1 MINGQIIN
9 EELHDDKEVITQE
22 SLQPKRI
29 NPDEKAY
36 QSVRDIKERLHKGDA
51 TNIALTGPYG
61 SGKSSILI
69 TLKEDYPEHHYLN
82 ISLATLKPSDA
93 IAKEK
98 KEKGPEENNEEE
110 LSKLNLD
117 RLIEYSILQQL
128 IYKEKQEVLPYSRFK
143 RIFHLTSKRVCGI
156 TIAMILAILA
166 IIIIFEPSFLR
177 VEWLCKVFGRG
188 WMNVVGDS
196 LSIIYLL
203 WFAYKAISMI
213 VPAVSNSRLNKLNL
227 KDGEIEIVEN
237 TSIFNKHLDEILYF
251 FEKTDYDVVM
261 LEDLDR
267 FESIDIFLKLRE
279 LNLLLNES
287 KVIERKIFF
296 VYAVRDDMFQ
306 DAERV
311 KCFDYITTVIP
322 VINRSNAKN
331 QLKEELQKRGVT
343 EISDHHLQELGFF
356 LYDMRLLKNIANEYV
371 QYRGKLSDGISSE
384 KLLGMIVYKN
394 FYPQDFAD
402 LHDCKGVIYQLLNLK
417 EEFVAAK
424 IEEIEE
430 FNNKKQKQQEAYKK
444 ERHLKETELRRIYLD
459 EYRDRMIA
467 TMQHIK
473 LDSNSYSIKDVAA
486 NEKLFDKLTG
496 STSVKYSYIDTSYY
510 NNQTRQ
516 TSLEVDF
523 SQIEKSVNP
532 TKSYRERLE
541 ALRYTYEELE
551 NADLVD
557 IRKEDIRSLPLSQLM
572 SEIDYAAIPSYKSL
586 KVPRLIEF
594 LVVKGYID
602 ENYYDYISYFYANFI
617 DAHDWDFVLDLKL
630 NKAHPYDYHINNV
643 EACLDEI
650 PKSVYRKN
658 AILNIDLV
666 DYLAEH
672 QADRMNKMRILVI
685 LRTAVEGKKFDFIAE
700 YYQKGC
706 RQDVVFPLLFNQYKG
721 QWSVWESKDD
731 DKQSLKLSWF
741 KYAEKEQSCE
751 GSRKWLNEHFV
762 FMTDNLLDID
772 AEHWCSLIENGEY
785 KFEELNVVSRDIL
798 NVVADTNAYK
808 LARHNVEVLVGHLLE
823 MDLDSVSYTLVNQTE
838 HEQLIEQ
845 VEENLG
851 QCIKTVFAAPE
862 SEKESVDAILGILLD
877 AQVTEAEKIAYLK
890 KQQNKIDLEQAEQK
904 DIKTLALKCDVV
916 EVSWENVVHYL
927 NEVSEK
933 KADTTLIAF
942 VDKHSGELAMQ
953 GIDQLSSENVKNLLA
968 QFIGTDDLGFESFT
982 RIVGCFDRW
991 YYEKG
996 VPSVEERRAIVLNE
1010 KGMIH
1015 YTVENTE
1022 SFISHYSPSALMAY
1036 LLKHKREWLKKP
1048 EAVEYSTEA
1057 AVGLL
1062 RSSLT
1067 VSEKAAVI
1075 PCFDVSILT
1084 EELAD
1089 EIIFIL
1095 NKQEIILNNDFLLKV
1110 MKLTNMPS
1118 ERLRVMNYT
1127 LEKNVFDEDVI
1138 TTFIETLN
1146 FPYKYIAEK
1155 GKKPELPN
1163 NEESW
1168 RLVKVLK
1175 ERNYISSYSETKKGI
1190 RVNTKLK

>member
-1 MINGQIIN
+1 M
-9 EELHDDKEVITQE
+9 DKEVITQE

-29 NPDEKAY
+29 NPKEKAY
-36 QSVRDIKERLHKGDA
+36 QSVRDIKERIHKGDA

-98 KEKGPEENNEEE
+98 KRKKTDKNNEEK

-117 RLIEYSILQQL
+117 RLVEYSILQQL
-128 IYKEKQEVLPYSRFK
+128 IYKEKQEVLPNSRFK
-143 RIFHLTSKRVCGI
+143 RIFHLTSQRVCEI
-156 TIAMILAILA
+156 TIAIILAALS
-166 IIIIFEPSFLR
+166 IIIIFEPSFLS
-177 VEWLCKVFGRG
+177 VEWLCKLFGRE

-203 WFAYKAISMI
+203 WFAYEAISMI
-213 VPAVSNSRLNKLNL
+213 VPAVSNSHLNKLNL
-227 KDGEIEIVEN
+227 KDGEIEIVKN

-296 VYAVRDDMFQ
+296 VYAVRDDMFK

-331 QLKEELQKRGVT
+331 QLKEELQRRGVT

-356 LYDMRLLKNIANEYV
+356 LYDMRLLKNITNEYV
-371 QYRGKLSDGISSE
+371 QYRGKLSAGISSE

-402 LHDCKGVIYQLLNLK
+402 LHDCKGMVYKLLNLK
-417 EEFVAAK
+417 ETFVAAK
-424 IEEIEE
+424 IEELEE
-430 FNNKKQKQQEAYKK
+430 ENKRKRELQESHQK
-444 ERHLKETELRRIYLD
+444 ERHLKETELRRIYL
-459 EYRDRMIA
+459 EGYREQLIS
-467 TMQHIK
+467 TMQHIIIG
-473 LDSNSYSIKDVAA
+473 DSNYSIKDIAA
-486 NEKLFDKLTG
+486 NEKLFEKLINNRSITY
-496 STSVKYSYIDTSYY
+496 TYIDNRSYY
-510 NNQTRQ
+510 GGQTRQ
-516 TSLEVDF
+516 ESADIPFEN
-523 SQIEKSVNP
+523 IEKNIDPSKN
-532 TKSYRERLE
+532 YHERLDD
-541 ALRYTYEELE
+541 LRTAFEELE
-551 NADLVD
+551 NSDFID
-557 IRKEDIRSLPLSQLM
+557 IRKEDIRSQTLSQIM
-572 SEIDYAAIPSYKSL
+572 GTIDYGSVEAYTKL
-586 KVPRLIEF
+586 NVPRMIEF
-594 LVVKGYID
+594 LVTKGYID

-643 EACLDEI
+643 EACLNEI
-650 PKSVYRKN
+650 PKPVYRKN

-672 QADRMNKMRILVI
+672 QADRMNKMRMLVI
-685 LRTAVEGKKFDFIAE
+685 LRTAVDGKKYDFIAA

-706 RQDVVFPLLFNQYKG
+706 QQDVVFPLLFDQHKG
-721 QWSVWESKDD
+721 QWSALESKDD

-741 KYAEKEQSCE
+741 KYAEKEQSCD

-772 AEHWCSLIENGEY
+772 AEHWCTLIRNGGY
-785 KFEELNVVSRDIL
+785 QFEDLNVVSRDIL
-798 NVVADTNAYK
+798 NAVANANAYK
-808 LARHNVEVLVGHLLE
+808 LTRHNIEVLVGHLLE

-838 HEQLIEQ
+838 HEQMIEY

-851 QCIKTVFAAPE
+851 QCFKTVFAAPE
-862 SEKESVDAILGILLD
+862 SEKESVDAILGILRD
-877 AQVTEAEKIAYLK
+877 AHVTEAEKIEYLK
-890 KQQNKIDLEQAEQK
+890 KQQNKIDLKQAEHE

-916 EVSWENVVHYL
+916 GVSWENVVHYL

-942 VDKHSGELAMQ
+942 IDKHSGELAMQ
-953 GIDQLSSENVKNLLA
+953 GIDQLSSENVRNLLA
-968 QFIGTDDLGFESFT
+968 QFIGTDDLSFESFT
-982 RIVGCFDRW
+982 RIVGCFDGW

-996 VPSVEERRAIVLNE
+996 VPSIEERRVIVLNE
-1010 KGMIH
+1010 KGMLH

-1022 SFISHYSPSALMAY
+1022 SFINHYSPSALMAY

-1048 EAVEYSTEA
+1048 EVVEYSTEA

-1067 VSEKAAVI
+1067 NNEKAIII

-1089 EIIFIL
+1089 EIIIIL
-1095 NKQEIILNNDFLLKV
+1095 NKQEIMLTKDFLLEV
-1110 MKLTNMPS
+1110 MRLTNMPD
-1118 ERLRVMNYT
+1118 ERLRVMNDT
-1127 LEKNVFDEDVI
+1127 LEKNVFNEDVI
-1138 TTFIETLN
+1138 TSFIETLHL
-1146 FPYKYIAEK
+1146 PYKYIAEK

-1163 NEESW
+1163 NEESR
-1168 RLVKVLK
+1168 RLVNVLK
-1175 ERNYISSYSETKKGI
+1175 KRDYISSYSETKKGI
-1190 RVNTKLK
+1190 RVYTKLK

>member
-1 MINGQIIN
+1 MN
-9 EELHDDKEVITQE
+9 ENQTDTKVSITQE
-22 SLQPKRI
+22 SLQPQRI
-29 NPDEKAY
+29 EKGTGPY
-36 QSVRDIKERLHKGDA
+36 QSVLDIEERLQKKDA

-61 SGKSSILI
+61 SGKSSILL
-69 TLKEDYPEHHYLN
+69 TLKEDFPNHHYLN

-93 IAKEK
+93 IMMK
-98 KEKGPEENNEEE
+98 KEGGKNSEDEP
-110 LSKLNLD
+110 SKLNLD

-128 IYKEKQEVLPYSRFK
+128 IYKEKQEVLPNSRFK
-143 RIFHLTSKRVCGI
+143 RIFHLTNKRVCEI
-156 TIAMILAILA
+156 TIAIILAVLA
-166 IIIIFEPSFLR
+166 IIVVFEPAFLR
-177 VEWLCKVFGRG
+177 VEWLCKALGKE
-188 WMNVVGDS
+188 WMNIIGDS
-196 LSIIYLL
+196 VSIIYLL
-203 WFAYKAISMI
+203 WFAYKSISMI

-371 QYRGKLSDGISSE
+371 QYRGKLPEGISSE

-402 LHDCKGVIYQLLNLK
+402 LHDCKGSVYKLLNLK
-417 EEFVAAK
+417 EELVAAK
-424 IEEIEE
+424 IDEIEE
-430 FNNKKQKQQEAYKK
+430 SNNKKREQQETYKK
-444 ERHLKETELRRIYLD
+444 ERHLKEAELRRIYLD
-459 EYRDRMIA
+459 EYRDRMIQ

-473 LDSNSYSIKDVAA
+473 VGDNSYSIKDVAA
-486 NEKLFDKLTG
+486 NEKLFDKLT
-496 STSVKYSYIDTSYY
+496 SSSSVKYTYIDTSYY

-516 TSLEVDF
+516 TSIDVDF
-523 SQIEKSVNP
+523 SQIEKSIDP
-532 TKSYRERLE
+532 KRSYKERLK

-551 NADLVD
+551 DIDLVD
-557 IRKEDIRSLPLSQLM
+557 IHKEDFRSQPLSLLM
-572 SEIDYAAIPSYKSL
+572 NEVDYTEFPSYKSL
-586 KVPRLIEF
+586 KIPRLIEF

-630 NKAHPYDYHINNV
+630 NKTHPYDYHINNV
-643 EACLDEI
+643 EACLNEI

-666 DYLAEH
+666 DYLSEH
-672 QADRMNKMRILVI
+672 QVDRMNKTRLLVI
-685 LRTAVEGKKFDFIAE
+685 LRTAVMGKKYDFLAE

-706 RQDVVFPLLFNQYKG
+706 QQDVVFPLLYDQQKG
-721 QWSVWESKDD
+721 LWSAFENKDD
-731 DKQSLKLSWF
+731 EKQSLKLSWF
-741 KYAEKEQSCE
+741 KYAEKEQSCD
-751 GSRKWLNEHFV
+751 GSRTWLNDHFA

-772 AEHWCSLIENGEY
+772 AELWCTLIKDGEY
-785 KFEELNVVSRDIL
+785 KFKEVNEVSEDIL
-798 NVVADTNAYK
+798 KVVADVNAYK
-808 LARHNVEVLVGHLLE
+808 LSRHNMEVLVGSLLD
-823 MDLDSVSYTLVNQTE
+823 MRLDSVSYTLVNQTE
-838 HEQLIEQ
+838 HEQLIDL

-851 QCIKTVFAAPE
+851 QCMKEVFASPE

-877 AQVTEAEKIAYLK
+877 AQVTDDEKMVYLK
-890 KQQNKIDLEQAEQK
+890 KQQNKINLEQAEQK

-916 EVSWENVVHYL
+916 EISWGNAVHYL

-933 KADTTLIAF
+933 KADATLIAF
-942 VDKHSGELAMQ
+942 VDKHADELAMQ
-953 GIDQLSSENVKNLLA
+953 GIDQLPSDDVRNLLA
-968 QFIGTDDLGFESFT
+968 QFISTDYLSYDSYVK
-982 RIVGCFDRW
+982 IVGCFERW

-996 VPSVEERRAIVLNE
+996 IPSIEERRVRVLNE

-1015 YTVENTE
+1015 YTAENTE
-1022 SFISHYSPSALMAY
+1022 SYISRYSSSALIAY
-1036 LLKHKREWLKKP
+1036 LLKHKREWLKTP
-1048 EAVEYSTEA
+1048 EDVAYSTET
-1057 AVGLL
+1057 AVGLM
-1062 RSSLT
+1062 RSNLT
-1067 VSEKAAVI
+1067 IVEKTNLI
-1075 PCFDVSILT
+1075 PYFDVAILN
-1084 EELAD
+1084 EELSD
-1089 EIIFIL
+1089 EIIHLLDRQEVTL
-1095 NKQEIILNNDFLLKV
+1095 NKDFLLKV
-1110 MKLTNMPS
+1110 MKLTKMS
-1118 ERLRVMNYT
+1118 GEKLRVLNYT

-1138 TTFIETLN
+1138 TAFIETLHIP
-1146 FPYKYIAEK
+1146 FKFIAEK
-1155 GKKPELPN
+1155 GKKPEIPN
-1163 NEESW
+1163 DEESW

-1175 ERNYISSYSETKKGI
+1175 ERDYISSYSETKKGI